1 MKFVHVSGK
10 NVILYSILVPFHG
23 AVQLLMKLVH
33 VSGASAIL
41 CSIMSP
47 FHAGLQLF
55 RNRGTQI
62 NRQRANQMCFGGS
75 CSENINKHPGK
86 HHAVKEMVKERKF
99 RARFPRSDQLFRF
112 WRLGYDHMS
121 EEFRSIVESLQFY
134 DDTIKALISKFSVMK
149 FTIAFL
155 ERASNIISTDLNL
168 IAENPTLK
176 LEIYFPL
183 IILL

>member
-1 MKFVHVSGK
+1 
-10 NVILYSILVPFHG
+10 
-23 AVQLLMKLVH
+23 
-33 VSGASAIL
+33 
-41 CSIMSP
+41 
-47 FHAGLQLF
+47 
-55 RNRGTQI
+55 
-62 NRQRANQMCFGGS
+62 
-75 CSENINKHPGK
+75 
-86 HHAVKEMVKERKF
+86 
-99 RARFPRSDQLFRF
+99 
-112 WRLGYDHMS
+112 MS